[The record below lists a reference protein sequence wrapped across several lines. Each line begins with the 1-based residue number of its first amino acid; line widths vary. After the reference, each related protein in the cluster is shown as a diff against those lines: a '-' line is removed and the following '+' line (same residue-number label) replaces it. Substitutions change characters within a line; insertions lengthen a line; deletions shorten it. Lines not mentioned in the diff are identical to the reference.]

1 VAVRKDRREMAK
13 LGVAVVGSGIYGEVH
28 ARTYSKHPDVVLLQ
42 VWSRSASRA
51 KAVASKFGCRATT
64 RFADLLGDDRI
75 QLLSVATPD
84 HAHTEYAIA
93 ALNAGKHVLLE
104 KPMAQT
110 TNECREILE
119 ARDRSGKKLMI
130 NYHNRWY
137 PAFLA
142 AREAIAAGEIGK
154 PVCANFVLSDT
165 ISWVEGNMT
174 WAEHSG
180 PEWFLMS
187 HIADLAFWMLGDQ
200 PREVYAMASEGI
212 LSSKGLKTRDV
223 VKATMKM
230 KKGAIV
236 HFESSWVL
244 SRNWRNPVNDMW
256 LSVQGE
262 TGRIDVLADY
272 ENLTITSEKYQTPFV
287 LLNTTEEPPIVDFI
301 ACVQQDKA
309 VPVAGEDGMLATQ
322 AIEAVVRS
330 YETNRVVTLF

>member
-1 VAVRKDRREMAK
+1 MGK

-28 ARTYSKHPDVVLLQ
+28 ARTYSKHPEVELLR

-51 KAVASKFGCRATT
+51 KGVAEKFGCQWSTH
-64 RFADLLGDDRI
+64 FEDVLDDDRI
-75 QLLSVATPD
+75 QLISVATPD
-84 HAHTEYAIA
+84 HAHTEYALA
-93 ALNAGKHVLLE
+93 ALKAGKHVLLE

-110 TNECREILE
+110 GKECKAILA
-119 ARDRSGKKLMI
+119 ARDASGAKLMV

-137 PAFLA
+137 PAFIA
-142 AREAIAAGEIGK
+142 ARDAIAAGKIGK

-187 HIADLAFWMLGDQ
+187 HIADLAFWMLNDR
-200 PREVYAMASEGI
+200 PDEVYAMASEG
-212 LSSKGLKTRDV
+212 LLRSKGFHTKDV
-223 VKATMKM
+223 VKATMRM

-236 HFESSWVL
+236 HFESTWVL
-244 SRNWRNPVNDMW
+244 ARNWRNPVNDMW

-272 ENLTITSEKYQTPFV
+272 ENITITSDRYQTPFV
-287 LLNTTEEPPIVDFI
+287 MLNVTEEPPIVDFV
-301 ACVQQDKA
+301 ACVRDNQPS
-309 VPVAGEDGMLATQ
+309 PVTGEEGMLATQ
-322 AIEAVVRS
+322 AIEAVVES
-330 YETNRVVTLF
+330 YNTNKIVKLS

>member
-1 VAVRKDRREMAK
+1 MAK

-110 TNECREILE
+110 TSECREILE
-119 ARDRSGKKLMI
+119 ARDRSGKKLMV

-142 AREAIAAGEIGK
+142 AREAIATGKIGK

-165 ISWVEGNMT
+165 I
-174 WAEHSG
+174 
-180 PEWFLMS
+180 
-187 HIADLAFWMLGDQ
+187 
-200 PREVYAMASEGI
+200 
-212 LSSKGLKTRDV
+212 
-223 VKATMKM
+223 
-230 KKGAIV
+230 
-236 HFESSWVL
+236 
-244 SRNWRNPVNDMW
+244 
-256 LSVQGE
+256 
-262 TGRIDVLADY
+262 
-272 ENLTITSEKYQTPFV
+272 
-287 LLNTTEEPPIVDFI
+287 
-301 ACVQQDKA
+301 
-309 VPVAGEDGMLATQ
+309 
-322 AIEAVVRS
+322 
-330 YETNRVVTLF
+330 

>member
-1 VAVRKDRREMAK
+1 MAK

-28 ARTYSKHPDVVLLQ
+28 ARTYSKHPGVELLQ

-51 KAVASKFGCRATT
+51 KNVAKKFGCQGTT
-64 RFADLLGDDRI
+64 RFADLLKDDRI
-75 QLLSVATPD
+75 HLLSIATPD

-93 ALNAGKHVLLE
+93 ALKAGKHVLLE

-110 TNECREILE
+110 TKECQAILA
-119 ARDRSGKKLMI
+119 ARNRSCKKLMV

-137 PAFLA
+137 PAFIA
-142 AREAIAAGEIGK
+142 ARDAIAAGKIGK

-200 PREVYAMASEGI
+200 PQEVYAMASEGI
-212 LSSKGLKTRDV
+212 LRSKGFKTRDL

-272 ENLTITSEKYQTPFV
+272 ENITITSDKFQTPFV
-287 LLNTTEEPPIVDFI
+287 MLNVTEEPPIVDFI
-301 ACVQQDKA
+301 ACVQENKP
-309 VPVAGEDGMLATQ
+309 VPITGEDGMLATQ
-322 AIEAVVRS
+322 AIEAVVQS
-330 YETNRVVTLF
+330 YEKNTIVKLS

>member
-1 VAVRKDRREMAK
+1 
-13 LGVAVVGSGIYGEVH
+13 
-28 ARTYSKHPDVVLLQ
+28 
-42 VWSRSASRA
+42 
-51 KAVASKFGCRATT
+51 
-64 RFADLLGDDRI
+64 
-75 QLLSVATPD
+75 
-84 HAHTEYAIA
+84 
-93 ALNAGKHVLLE
+93 
-104 KPMAQT
+104 
-110 TNECREILE
+110 
-119 ARDRSGKKLMI
+119 
-130 NYHNRWY
+130 
-137 PAFLA
+137 
-142 AREAIAAGEIGK
+142 
-154 PVCANFVLSDT
+154 
-165 ISWVEGNMT
+165 MT

-212 LSSKGLKTRDV
+212 LHSKGFKTRDV

-244 SRNWRNPVNDMW
+244 SRNWRNAVNDMW

-309 VPVAGEDGMLATQ
+309 VPVTGEDGMLATQ